1 MPSPALLAVSHG
13 TSDAAGAADVHALVE
28 AVRAAA
34 PHLTVHEAFVDVQQP
49 DVASALEAIDG
60 PVVVV
65 PLLLSSGF
73 HVFHDLHGAVAHRSD
88 AVVADP
94 LGPDPRLAEVLMRRL
109 PTARPT
115 ARPADSPGRVPE
127 TPVVLAVAG
136 SRDERSAVD
145 AEGMAEQFGAL
156 LGRPVHLGYLAA
168 REPELGELLA
178 EHPDAVVATY
188 LLARGYFFDL
198 AVRRAHGHPIA
209 LPLLDG
215 GRPPAELTALVLE
228 RSRAAAAQLNRAH
241 E

>member
-1 MPSPALLAVSHG
+1 MPSPTLLAVSHG
-13 TSDAAGAADVHALVE
+13 TSDTAGAADVHALVE
-28 AVRAAA
+28 AVRAAS
-34 PHLTVHEAFVDVQQP
+34 PQLTVHEAFVDVQQP
-49 DVASALEAIDG
+49 DVDTVLATIDG

-94 LGPDPRLAEVLMRRL
+94 LGPDPRLAEVLARRL
-109 PTARPT
+109 ASARPSMGS
-115 ARPADSPGRVPE
+115 AE
-127 TPVVLAVAG
+127 QPVVLAVAG
-136 SRDERSAVD
+136 SRDDRSAVD
-145 AEGMAEQFGAL
+145 AEGMAEQLTAR
-156 LGRPVHLGYLAA
+156 LGRPVRLGYLAA
-168 REPELGELLA
+168 RAPELGELLRQ
-178 EHPDAVVATY
+178 HPDAVVATY

-215 GRPPAELTALVLE
+215 DATPAELTELVLQ
-228 RSRAAAAQLNRAH
+228 RFNAAAAQFNRAR

>member
-13 TSDAAGAADVHALVE
+13 TSDAAGAADVHALIE

-49 DVASALEAIDG
+49 DVDTVLAAIDG

-94 LGPDPRLAEVLMRRL
+94 LGPDPRLAEVLARRL
-109 PTARPT
+109 AKQASAHAADEPTA
-115 ARPADSPGRVPE
+115 
-127 TPVVLAVAG
+127 PVVLAVAG
-136 SRDERSAVD
+136 SRDDRSAVD
-145 AEGMAEQFGAL
+145 AEGMAAQLTAR
-156 LGRPVHLGYLAA
+156 LGQPVHLGYLAA
-168 REPELGELLA
+168 RAPELGELLA
-178 EHPDAVVATY
+178 QHPDAVVSTY

-198 AVRRAHGHPIA
+198 AVRRAQGHPIV

-215 GRPPAELTALVLE
+215 GATPSGLIELVLE
-228 RSRAAAAQLNRAH
+228 RFNAAAAQFTRAH